1 MAELEK
7 DMEAKL
13 IKQLCQGIS
22 QWKYRPDI
30 RTEDDLWNNFRD
42 KLNRINTA
50 ILDGKPIT
58 DNEFRQVKAFIN
70 EKAATPYTAGCWLA
84 GENGVAQI
92 PLIRDDTA
100 IGTITLKAINNREV
114 AGGNSSYEVINQYIQ
129 KKADPLDKDRRFDV
143 TLLINGM
150 PMIQIELK
158 NRAHP
163 FMDAYRQLKKYDK
176 NENFR
181 GLFGMVQMFVCTNG
195 VDTQYIAADTISNLN
210 ERFLTSWI
218 DKDNYPVNDYL
229 DFAKEVLS
237 IPAAH
242 NMVGKYSVMDKTR
255 EKVILLRPYQIHA
268 IEAIRKASYT
278 GKSGFIWHT
287 TGSGKTLTSY
297 NVTKNLLDI
306 PSIDK
311 TLFLIDRKD
320 LDTQTT
326 TEFQSYAETDSIDV
340 DETTSTQ
347 DLEKKLLDNRKQ
359 AIVTTIQKL
368 QIIMKRYSDKKVEES
383 PKFAAK
389 RDKLRKLR
397 IAFIVDECHR
407 TVSAETKRYLEQ
419 YFADSLWYG
428 FTGTPIFAENK
439 KSVKGDLPD
448 TTQGQYGDC
457 LHNYTIKEAIKNK
470 AVLGFN
476 VEFMDNYSDDRLRDL
491 LVELKLATTQ
501 NACYLSRED
510 MERKVLAYYSSNGK
524 DFYGGENHKKEVIK
538 YILNKC
544 DGKFGLN
551 KGEGNTYDAILTVRS
566 IAEAQEYYR
575 MFKELVQ
582 KGAVAER
589 VRRKLPDFPKIAITY
604 TVGEN
609 QDGALANQDEM
620 KQSLLDYNAMFGT
633 SWGLD
638 DNLRGYNEDLQ
649 KRLARKESK
658 YKVRSEQLDL
668 VIVVDRLLTGFDAP
682 CLSTIFIDR
691 PPMPPQNI
699 IQAFSR
705 TNRIFDNTKMYGQV
719 VIFRTKGIYQKAVD
733 DAIVLYSNG
742 GSQSDVMA
750 PTFEESKKR
759 VKKAAETI
767 RKLAPNPKDVSL
779 NAETDELTAF
789 AKAYQELDHA
799 IATITV
805 YTEWNQND
813 LERTYGLS
821 DALLDDYKGK
831 YTNVIEEL
839 RKRKNGEADSGEE
852 PEIPDIDIEYE
863 LEATSSAVINY
874 RYIIALVQRYIPQDD
889 TLIHEKNEQEEALI
903 KESLE
908 KLAKTSPQIT
918 GIIRDVWEDIKKEP
932 WRYMGKEA
940 SQIIQNRI
948 DKIVERKAYDI
959 AAIWC
964 VNADDILFHAHH
976 YKVDDDYAEIAL
988 DYDNY
993 KAKGGELSKL
1003 KYLKAARQAIR
1014 KGVEEDICPL
1024 MSF

>member
-13 IKQLCQGIS
+13 IEQLCQGIS

-50 ILDGKPIT
+50 ALNGQLIT

-92 PLIRDDTA
+92 PLIRDDVSR
-100 IGTITLKAINNREV
+100 GTITLKVLNNREV
-114 AGGNSSYEVINQYIQ
+114 AGGNSSYEVINQYMQ
-129 KKADPLDKDRRFDV
+129 KKADPLDRDRRFDV

-158 NRAHP
+158 NREHP

-176 NENFR
+176 GENFR

-210 ERFLTSWI
+210 EQFLTSWI
-218 DKDNYPVNDYL
+218 DKDNHPVDDYL
-229 DFAKEVLS
+229 DLAKEVLS

-242 NMVGKYSVMDKTR
+242 NMVGKYSVMDRTR

-340 DETTSTQ
+340 DETNSTH

-368 QIIMKRYSDKKVEES
+368 QIVMKRYSDKKVEEN
-383 PKFAAK
+383 PKLASK

-407 TVSAETKRYLEQ
+407 TVSAETKRILER
-419 YFADSLWYG
+419 YFSDSLWYG

-448 TTQGQYGDC
+448 TTQGLYGDC

-476 VEFMDNYSDDRLRDL
+476 VEFMDNYTDDRLRELIID
-491 LVELKLATTQ
+491 LKLESERGAY
-501 NACYLSRED
+501 YLSRED
-510 MERKVLAYYSSNGK
+510 MERKVLAYYSAHDR
-524 DFYGGENHKKEVIK
+524 DFYGDEKHKKEVIK

-544 DGKFGLN
+544 EGKFGLN
-551 KGEGNTYDAILTVRS
+551 KGEGHTYDAILTVKS
-566 IAEAQEYYR
+566 IAEAQRYYR
-575 MFKELVQ
+575 LFKKMVQ
-582 KGAVAER
+582 EGCVSDKII
-589 VRRKLPDFPKIAITY
+589 RKLPDFPKIAITY

-620 KQSLLDYNAMFGT
+620 KKSLDDYNAMFGT
-633 SWGLD
+633 QWSLD

-649 KRLARKESK
+649 KRLARKDPK
-658 YKVRSEQLDL
+658 FKVRSQQLDL

-682 CLSTIFIDR
+682 CMSTIFIDR

-719 VIFRTKGIYQKAVD
+719 VIFRTKGIYKKAVD
-733 DAIVLYSNG
+733 DVIPLYSNLG
-742 GSQSDVMA
+742 AASRISWLLPM
-750 PTFEESKKR
+750 
-759 VKKAAETI
+759 KKA
-767 RKLAPNPKDVSL
+767 RNS
-779 NAETDELTAF
+779 
-789 AKAYQELDHA
+789 
-799 IATITV
+799 
-805 YTEWNQND
+805 
-813 LERTYGLS
+813 S
-821 DALLDDYKGK
+821 
-831 YTNVIEEL
+831 
-839 RKRKNGEADSGEE
+839 KRPPVRSRNWPHCLK
-852 PEIPDIDIEYE
+852 
-863 LEATSSAVINY
+863 
-874 RYIIALVQRYIPQDD
+874 
-889 TLIHEKNEQEEALI
+889 TLI
-903 KESLE
+903 
-908 KLAKTSPQIT
+908 
-918 GIIRDVWEDIKKEP
+918 
-932 WRYMGKEA
+932 
-940 SQIIQNRI
+940 
-948 DKIVERKAYDI
+948 
-959 AAIWC
+959 
-964 VNADDILFHAHH
+964 
-976 YKVDDDYAEIAL
+976 
-988 DYDNY
+988 
-993 KAKGGELSKL
+993 
-1003 KYLKAARQAIR
+1003 
-1014 KGVEEDICPL
+1014 
-1024 MSF
+1024 

>member
-7 DMEAKL
+7 VMEAKL
-13 IKQLCQGIS
+13 IEQLCRGIS

-30 RTEDDLWNNFRD
+30 RTEEDLWNNFRE

-50 ILDGKPIT
+50 ALNGQPIT

-70 EKAATPYTAGCWLA
+70 EKATTPYTAGCWLA

-92 PLIRDDTA
+92 PLTRDDVSR
-100 IGTITLKAINNREV
+100 GTITLKVINNREV
-114 AGGNSSYEVINQYIQ
+114 AGGNSSYEVINQFMQ

-158 NRAHP
+158 NRDHP

-176 NENFR
+176 TENFR

-218 DKDNYPVNDYL
+218 DKDNHPVNDYL

-242 NMVGKYSVMDKTR
+242 NMVGKYSVMDRTR

-268 IEAIRKASYT
+268 IESIRKSSYT

-340 DETTSTQ
+340 DETASTH

-368 QIIMKRYSDKKVEES
+368 QIIMKRYSDNKVAEN
-383 PKFAAK
+383 PKLAPK

-407 TVSAETKRYLEQ
+407 TVSPETKRILER
-419 YFADSLWYG
+419 YFSDSLWYG
-428 FTGTPIFAENK
+428 FTGTPIFAENRK
-439 KSVKGDLPD
+439 AVKGDLPD
-448 TTQGQYGDC
+448 TTQGLYGEC

-476 VEFMDNYSDDRLRDL
+476 VEFMDNYTDDRLRDL
-491 LVELKLATTQ
+491 IVELKLESEQ
-501 NACYLSRED
+501 GVYYLSREE
-510 MERKVLAYYSSNGK
+510 MEQKVLAYYSAHGK
-524 DFYGGENHKKEVIK
+524 DFYGGENHKREVIK

-544 DGKFGLN
+544 EGKFGLN
-551 KGEGNTYDAILTVRS
+551 KGEGNTYDAILTVKS

-575 MFKELVQ
+575 LFKEMVKEGGVSEKIL
-582 KGAVAER
+582 
-589 VRRKLPDFPKIAITY
+589 RKLPDFPKIAITY

-609 QDGALANQDEM
+609 QDGAMANQSEM
-620 KQSLLDYNAMFGT
+620 KISLADYNAMFNT
-633 SWGLD
+633 KWALD

-658 YKVRSEQLDL
+658 FKARGEQLDL

-719 VIFRTKGIYQKAVD
+719 VIFRTKDIYKKAVD
-733 DAIVLYSNG
+733 DAVFLYSNG
-742 GSQSDVMA
+742 GTESDIMA
-750 PTFEESKKR
+750 PTYEESQKR
-759 VKKAAETI
+759 LKKAAGAI
-767 RKLAPNPKDVSL
+767 KKLAPNPTEVSL
-779 NAETDELTAF
+779 NAETEELTAF

-805 YTEWNQND
+805 YTEWNQDD
-813 LERTYGLS
+813 LEHTYGLTE
-821 DALLDDYKGK
+821 ALLDDYKGK

-839 RKRKNGEADSGEE
+839 RRRKTEGPGGEE

-863 LEATSSAVINY
+863 LEATSSATINY
-874 RYIIALVQRYIPQDD
+874 RYIIALVQRYIPQDE
-889 TLIHEKNEQEEALI
+889 TLIRERNEKEEALI

-908 KLAKTSPQIT
+908 KMAKTNPKISD
-918 GIIRDVWEDIKKEP
+918 IIKGVWEDIMKSPAKYTGKKAD
-932 WRYMGKEA
+932 R
-940 SQIIQNRI
+940 IIQDKI
-948 DKIVERKAYDI
+948 DKIMERKAFDV
-959 AAIWC
+959 AALWKANPDEI
-964 VNADDILFHAHH
+964 IFMAHH
-976 YKVDDDYAEIAL
+976 YKADTNFSDLSL
-988 DYDNY
+988 DYDAY
-993 KAKGGELSKL
+993 KANGGELTKL
-1003 KYLKAARQAIR
+1003 KYLKTARQAVRQTI
-1014 KGVEEDICPL
+1014 EDDILPL
-1024 MSF
+1024 MNF

>member
-7 DMEAKL
+7 VMEAKL
-13 IKQLCQGIS
+13 IDQLCTGIS

-30 RTEDDLWNNFRD
+30 RTEEDLWNNFRE

-50 ILDGKPIT
+50 VLNGQLIT
-58 DNEFRQVKAFIN
+58 DNEFRQIKAFIN

-84 GENGVAQI
+84 GENGIAQI
-92 PLIRDDTA
+92 PLNREDVSLGI
-100 IGTITLKAINNREV
+100 ITLKVINNREV
-114 AGGNSSYEVINQYIQ
+114 AGGNSSYEVINQYMQ
-129 KKADPLDKDRRFDV
+129 RKADPLDKDRRFDV
-143 TLLINGM
+143 TLMINGM

-158 NRAHP
+158 NRDHP
-163 FMDAYRQLKKYDK
+163 FMDAYRQLKKYEQG
-176 NENFR
+176 ENFR
-181 GLFGMVQMFVCTNG
+181 GLFGMVQMFVCSNG

-218 DKDNYPVNDYL
+218 DKDNHPVNDYL

-242 NMVGKYSVMDKTR
+242 NMVGKYSVMDRTR

-268 IEAIRKASYT
+268 IEAIRKASYSS
-278 GKSGFIWHT
+278 KSGFIWHT

-340 DETTSTQ
+340 DETSSTY

-368 QIIMKRYSDKKVEES
+368 QNIMKRYSDKKAEEN
-383 PKFAAK
+383 PKIAAK
-389 RDKLRKLR
+389 RDKLRNLR

-407 TVSAETKRYLEQ
+407 TVSAETKRILER

-439 KSVKGDLPD
+439 KNVKGDLPD
-448 TTQGQYGDC
+448 TTQGLYGDC

-476 VEFMDNYSDDRLRDL
+476 VEFMDNYTDDRLRDL
-491 LVELKLATTQ
+491 IIELKLESEQGAS
-501 NACYLSRED
+501 YLSRED
-510 MERKVLAYYSSNGK
+510 MERNVLAYYSSNGI
-524 DFYGGENHKKEVIK
+524 DFYGDEKHKREVIK
-538 YILNKC
+538 YIINKC
-544 DGKFGLN
+544 EGKFGLN
-551 KGEGNTYDAILTVRS
+551 KGEGNTYDAILTVKS
-566 IAEAQEYYR
+566 IAEAQTYYR
-575 MFKELVQ
+575 LFKEMVQ
-582 KGAVAER
+582 EGIVSDKIL
-589 VRRKLPDFPKIAITY
+589 RKLPDFPKIAITY

-609 QDGALANQDEM
+609 QDGALANQNEM
-620 KQSLLDYNAMFGT
+620 KESLADYNAMFGT

-658 YKVRSEQLDL
+658 YKARAEQLDL

-682 CLSTIFIDR
+682 CMSTIFIDR

-719 VIFRTKGIYQKAVD
+719 VIFRTKGIYKEAVD
-733 DAIVLYSNG
+733 DAIFLYSNG
-742 GSQSDVMA
+742 GSQSDIMA
-750 PTFEESKKR
+750 PTYEESQKKL
-759 VKKAAETI
+759 KKATKALKDLAAKPQDVNLDNETE
-767 RKLAPNPKDVSL
+767 K
-779 NAETDELTAF
+779 LTAF

-805 YTEWNQND
+805 YTEWDQKD
-813 LERTYGLS
+813 LEETFDLTEE
-821 DALLDDYKGK
+821 LLEDYKGK
-831 YTNVIEEL
+831 YQNVIEEL
-839 RKRKNGEADSGEE
+839 RRRKTSDAPGDL
-852 PEIPDIDIEYE
+852 PEIPNIDIEYE
-863 LEATSSAVINY
+863 LEATSSATINY
-874 RYIIALVQRYIPQDD
+874 RYILALIQRYIPQGD
-889 TLIHEKNEQEEALI
+889 TLIQERNEKEEALI

-908 KLAKTSPQIT
+908 KMAKTNPKIT
-918 GIIRDVWEDIKKEP
+918 SIIQEVWEDIKKSPEK
-932 WRYMGKEA
+932 YTGKKA
-940 SQIIQNRI
+940 DQIIQDKI
-948 DKIVERKAYDI
+948 DKIVERKSYDL
-959 AAIWC
+959 AAIWK
-964 VNADDILFHAHH
+964 AKPDEILFHAHH
-976 YKVDDDYAEIAL
+976 YKVDDDYVDITL
-988 DYDNY
+988 NY
-993 KAKGGELSKL
+993 EVYKETGGTLSKL
-1003 KYLKAARQAIR
+1003 KYLKEARQSIR
-1014 KGVEEDICPL
+1014 KAIEEDIIPL
-1024 MSF
+1024 MGF